1 MTIYIFQLTII
12 MEKVI
17 LTLLFSLIT
26 AFSNAQYS
34 HTEDSLL
41 HLLKTSH
48 VIDSNRVK
56 NLLVFSYLISGAKPD
71 TAMTLAD
78 EAINAATSINWQM
91 GIALAY
97 RQKGYVYYALTD
109 NVNAMDYFLKALK
122 TGEKLNN
129 NLLDASI
136 YNNIANIYADLE
148 NYQVALTYYQK
159 YLSASVSVKSQINE
173 IRALSNIGD
182 IFIELNNFPQ
192 GLSYYN
198 RALTI
203 ANETGNKQI
212 SAVIYNNLAET
223 FLKQKDY
230 PLAYDNYLK
239 SLKLADESIDI
250 GTKVNAL
257 NGLGKIYLSLHQYT
271 KAEAYSKL
279 SLHFAKQINNVSSQA
294 NGFETLYNIYK
305 KKKQFQNA
313 LWAYT
318 NEKTLKDSVV
328 NESKM
333 AEITRL
339 EMQYQFNKKEDS
351 IKIADYRKQALSA
364 DIIKQDK
371 IVKDSILAGSLI
383 VFFSALA
390 VFVFYKRKRDAV
402 EKKHESELRTQAMDT
417 EMKALRAQMNP
428 HFIFNSLNSIKNYI
442 DKNDTAKASIYT
454 SKFAKLMRMILE
466 NSERKEIPIAQDLK
480 ALEIYM
486 QLEALRMHNKFIYEI
501 KVDDAIDQENT
512 LIPPLILQPFVE
524 NSIWHGLSQKESE
537 GKIWI
542 YIKKEGNMINC
553 IVEDNGVGIPED
565 VNDEHSAQAD
575 KKSLGMKITK
585 SRIDVI
591 NRMKKTNATVTL
603 SNLDEGTKIEVRL
616 PEALAF

>member
-1 MTIYIFQLTII
+1 MGKII
-12 MEKVI
+12 
-17 LTLLFSLIT
+17 LALLFNLTT
-26 AFSNAQYS
+26 AFCNAQYS
-34 HTEDSLL
+34 HDADSVF
-41 HLLKTSH
+41 HLLKTNH

-56 NLLVFSYLISGAKPD
+56 NLLVFSYLISDTKPD
-71 TAMTLAD
+71 TAMICAD
-78 EAINAATSINWQM
+78 EAIRLAAQINWQM

-122 TGEKLNN
+122 AGEKLNN
-129 NLLDASI
+129 NFLNASI
-136 YNNIANIYADLE
+136 YNNIANIYADLK
-148 NYQVALTYYQK
+148 NYPVALDYYQK
-159 YLSASVSVKSQINE
+159 YLAASISVKSQVNE
-173 IRALSNIGD
+173 IRALSNIGNVYID
-182 IFIELNNFPQ
+182 LNNFSK
-192 GLSYYN
+192 GLPYYN

-212 SAVIYNNLAET
+212 SAFIYNNLGEA

-230 PLAYDNYLK
+230 SLAKDNYLK
-239 SLKLADESIDI
+239 SLKLADESMNIDA
-250 GTKVNAL
+250 KVNSL
-257 NGLGKIYLSLHQYT
+257 NGLGKIYSSQQQYT

-279 SLHFAKQINNVSSQA
+279 SLHFAKQLNDVSSQA
-294 NGFETLYNIYK
+294 NGYETLYNIYK

-318 NEKTLKDSVV
+318 NEKTLKDSVI
-328 NESKM
+328 NDSKT
-333 AEITRL
+333 AEITGF

-351 IKIADYRKQALSA
+351 IKIADYRKQARSA
-364 DIIKQDK
+364 GIIKQDK
-371 IVKDSILAGSLI
+371 IVKNSIVAGSLI
-383 VFFSALA
+383 VLFSTLA

-402 EKKHESELRTQAMDT
+402 EKKHESELKTQAMDT

-442 DKNDTAKASIYT
+442 DKNDTAKASLYT

-466 NSERKEIPIAQDLK
+466 NSERKEIPIAQDLR
-480 ALEIYM
+480 ALELYM

-524 NSIWHGLSQKESE
+524 NSIWHGISQRECD

-542 YIKKEGNMINC
+542 SIRKEGNMINC
-553 IVEDNGVGIPED
+553 IVEDNGIGIPEQA
-565 VNDEHSAQAD
+565 NDEQNALAD

-591 NRMKKTNATVTL
+591 NRMKKSNATVTC

>member
-1 MTIYIFQLTII
+1 M
-12 MEKVI
+12 
-17 LTLLFSLIT
+17 
-26 AFSNAQYS
+26 
-34 HTEDSLL
+34 
-41 HLLKTSH
+41 
-48 VIDSNRVK
+48 
-56 NLLVFSYLISGAKPD
+56 
-71 TAMTLAD
+71 
-78 EAINAATSINWQM
+78 
-91 GIALAY
+91 
-97 RQKGYVYYALTD
+97 
-109 NVNAMDYFLKALK
+109 
-122 TGEKLNN
+122 
-129 NLLDASI
+129 
-136 YNNIANIYADLE
+136 
-148 NYQVALTYYQK
+148 
-159 YLSASVSVKSQINE
+159 
-173 IRALSNIGD
+173 
-182 IFIELNNFPQ
+182 NNFSK

-239 SLKLADESIDI
+239 SLKLAEESMNI
-250 GTKVNAL
+250 GAKVNAL
-257 NGLGKIYLSLHQYT
+257 NGLGKIYLNLHQYT
-271 KAEAYSKL
+271 KAESYSKL
-279 SLHFAKQINNVSSQA
+279 SLHFAKQLNNLSSQA
-294 NGFETLYNIYK
+294 DGFETLYNIYK
-305 KKKQFQNA
+305 KTKQFKNA

-318 NEKTLKDSVV
+318 NEKTLKDSVI
-328 NESKM
+328 NDNKT

-371 IVKDSILAGSLI
+371 IVKNMILAGSLI
-383 VFFSALA
+383 VLFSAMA

-480 ALEIYM
+480 ALELYM

-524 NSIWHGLSQKESE
+524 NSIWHGISQKECD
-537 GKIWI
+537 GRIWI
-542 YIKKEGNMINC
+542 SIHKEGDMINC
-553 IVEDNGVGIPED
+553 IVEDNGVGIPEPD
-565 VNDEHSAQAD
+565 HSEQSAHAD

-591 NRMKKTNATVTL
+591 NRMKKTNATVTF

>member
-1 MTIYIFQLTII
+1 MGKII
-12 MEKVI
+12 
-17 LTLLFSLIT
+17 LSLLFSLT
-26 AFSNAQYS
+26 TVFCNAQYS
-34 HTEDSLL
+34 READSLL
-41 HLLKTSH
+41 HLLKTNH

-56 NLLVFSYLISGAKPD
+56 DLLVFSFLISDVKPD
-71 TAMTLAD
+71 TAMTFAD

-122 TGEKLNN
+122 AGEKLNN

-136 YNNIANIYADLE
+136 YNNIANIYADLG

-159 YLSASVSVKSQINE
+159 YLSASISVKSQLNE

-182 IFIELNNFPQ
+182 IYIELNNFSK

-239 SLKLADESIDI
+239 SLKLAEESMNI
-250 GTKVNAL
+250 GAKVNAL
-257 NGLGKIYLSLHQYT
+257 NGLGKIYLNLHQYT
-271 KAEAYSKL
+271 KAESYSKL
-279 SLHFAKQINNVSSQA
+279 SLHFAKQLNNLSSQA
-294 NGFETLYNIYK
+294 DGFETLYNIYK
-305 KKKQFQNA
+305 KTKQFKNA

-318 NEKTLKDSVV
+318 NEKTLKDSVI
-328 NESKM
+328 NDNKT

-371 IVKDSILAGSLI
+371 IVKNMILAGSLI
-383 VFFSALA
+383 VLFSAMA

-442 DKNDTAKASIYT
+442 DKNDTAKASLYT
-454 SKFAKLMRMILE
+454 FKFAKLMRMILE

-480 ALEIYM
+480 ALELYM

-524 NSIWHGLSQKESE
+524 NSIWHGISQKECD
-537 GKIWI
+537 GRIWI
-542 YIKKEGNMINC
+542 SIHKEGDMINC
-553 IVEDNGVGIPED
+553 IVEDNGVGIPEPD
-565 VNDEHSAQAD
+565 HSEQSAHAD

-585 SRIDVI
+585 SRIDII
-591 NRMKKTNATVTL
+591 NRMKKTNATVTF
-603 SNLDEGTKIEVRL
+603 SNLEEGTKIEVRL

>member
-1 MTIYIFQLTII
+1 MGKTILA
-12 MEKVI
+12 
-17 LTLLFSLIT
+17 LLFSLTT
-26 AFSNAQYS
+26 AFCNAQYS
-34 HTEDSLL
+34 HKADSLL
-41 HLLKTSH
+41 YLLKTNH

-56 NLLVFSYLISGAKPD
+56 NLLVFSFLISDVKPD
-71 TAMTLAD
+71 TAMTFAD
-78 EAINAATSINWQM
+78 EAINVATSINWQM

-122 TGEKLNN
+122 AGEKLNN
-129 NLLDASI
+129 DLLNASI
-136 YNNIANIYADLE
+136 YNNIANIYADLK
-148 NYQVALTYYQK
+148 NYPVALDYYQK
-159 YLSASVSVKSQINE
+159 YLSASISVKSQVNE
-173 IRALSNIGD
+173 IRALSNIGN
-182 IFIELNNFPQ
+182 IYIELSNFAE

-198 RALTI
+198 RAVII

-212 SAVIYNNLAET
+212 SAAIYNNLGEA

-230 PLAYDNYLK
+230 SLAKDNYLK
-239 SLKLADESIDI
+239 SLKLADESMNIDA
-250 GTKVNAL
+250 KVNSL
-257 NGLGKIYLSLHQYT
+257 NGLGKIYSSQQQYT

-279 SLHFAKQINNVSSQA
+279 SLHFAKQLNDVSSQA
-294 NGFETLYNIYK
+294 NGFEILYNIYK

-318 NEKTLKDSVV
+318 NEKTLEDSVI
-328 NESKM
+328 NDSKT

-339 EMQYQFNKKEDS
+339 EMQYQFNKKADS

-364 DIIKQDK
+364 AIIKQDR
-371 IVKDSILAGSLI
+371 IVKNSIIAGTLI
-383 VFFSALA
+383 VLFSALT

-402 EKKHESELRTQAMDT
+402 EKKHESELKTQAMDT

-442 DKNDTAKASIYT
+442 DKNDTAKASLYT

-480 ALEIYM
+480 ALELYM
-486 QLEALRMHNKFIYEI
+486 QLESLRMHNKFVYEI

-524 NSIWHGLSQKESE
+524 NSIWHGISQRESD
-537 GKIWI
+537 GRIWI
-542 YIKKEGNMINC
+542 SIRKEGNMINC
-553 IVEDNGVGIPED
+553 IVEDNGVGIPEQA
-565 VNDEHSAQAD
+565 HSEQYAHAD

-585 SRIDVI
+585 SRIDAI
-591 NRMKKTNATVTL
+591 NRMKKNNATVTF

>member
-1 MTIYIFQLTII
+1 
-12 MEKVI
+12 MEKIIVV
-17 LTLLFSLIT
+17 LLFSLIT
-26 AFSNAQYS
+26 AFTNGQSS
-34 HTEDSLL
+34 RSEDSLL
-41 HLLKTSH
+41 HLLKTIH

-56 NLLVFSYLISGAKPD
+56 NLIVFSYLISGAKPD
-71 TAMTLAD
+71 TAMIVAD
-78 EAINAATSINWQM
+78 EAIKEATTINWQM

-97 RQKGYVYYALTD
+97 RQKGYVYYTLTD
-109 NVNAMDYFLKALK
+109 NVKAMDYFLKALEA
-122 TGEKLNN
+122 GEKLNN
-129 NLLDASI
+129 TLLDASI

-148 NYQVALTYYQK
+148 NYELALTYYQK
-159 YLSASVSVKSQINE
+159 FLSASINVKSPLNE
-173 IRALSNIGD
+173 LRALSNIGN
-182 IFIELNNFPQ
+182 IYIEMNQLST
-192 GLSYYN
+192 GLSYYT

-203 ANETGNKQI
+203 ANETGNIQI
-212 SAVIYNNLAET
+212 SAIIYNNLAEA

-230 PLAYDNYLK
+230 SLAHNNYLK
-239 SLKLADESIDI
+239 SLKLAEESMNMSA
-250 GTKVNAL
+250 KVNAL
-257 NGLGKIYLSLHQYT
+257 NGLGKIYLHLHQYT
-271 KAEAYSKL
+271 KAELYSKL
-279 SLHFAKQINNVSSQA
+279 SLRFAKQLNNLSSQA
-294 NGFETLYNIYK
+294 DGYETLYNIYRK
-305 KKKQFQNA
+305 TKQFKNA

-318 NEKTLKDSVV
+318 NEKTLRDSVI
-328 NESKM
+328 NDNKT

-351 IKIADYRKQALSA
+351 LKIADYRKQALAA

-371 IVKDSILAGSLI
+371 IVKNMILAGSLI
-383 VFFSALA
+383 VLFSATG
-390 VFVFYKRKRDAV
+390 VFVFYIRKRDAV
-402 EKKHESELRTQAMDT
+402 EKKHESELKTQAMDT

-442 DKNDTAKASIYT
+442 DKNDTAKASLYT
-454 SKFAKLMRMILE
+454 SKFAKLMRTILE

-480 ALEIYM
+480 ALELYM

-524 NSIWHGLSQKESE
+524 NSIWHGISQKECD
-537 GKIWI
+537 GRIWI
-542 YIKKEGNMINC
+542 SIRKEGDMINC
-553 IVEDNGVGIPED
+553 IVEDNGVGIPEPD
-565 VNDEHSAQAD
+565 RSELSAHED

-591 NRMKKTNATVTL
+591 NRMKKTNATVTF

>member
-1 MTIYIFQLTII
+1 MGKII
-12 MEKVI
+12 
-17 LTLLFSLIT
+17 LSLLFSLT
-26 AFSNAQYS
+26 TVFCNAQYS
-34 HTEDSLL
+34 READSLL
-41 HLLKTSH
+41 HLLKTNH

-56 NLLVFSYLISGAKPD
+56 DLLVFSFLISDVKPD
-71 TAMTLAD
+71 TAMTFAD

-122 TGEKLNN
+122 AGEKLNN

-136 YNNIANIYADLE
+136 YNNIANIYADLG

-159 YLSASVSVKSQINE
+159 YLSASISVKSQLNE

-182 IFIELNNFPQ
+182 IYIELNNFSK

-239 SLKLADESIDI
+239 SLKLAEESMNI
-250 GTKVNAL
+250 GAKVNAL
-257 NGLGKIYLSLHQYT
+257 NGLGKIYLNLHQYT
-271 KAEAYSKL
+271 KAESYSKL
-279 SLHFAKQINNVSSQA
+279 SLHFAKQLNNLSSQA
-294 NGFETLYNIYK
+294 DGFETLYNIYK
-305 KKKQFQNA
+305 KTKQFKNA

-318 NEKTLKDSVV
+318 NEKTLKDSII
-328 NESKM
+328 NDSKT

-371 IVKDSILAGSLI
+371 IVKNMILAGSLI
-383 VFFSALA
+383 VLFSAMA

-442 DKNDTAKASIYT
+442 DKNDTAKASLYT

-466 NSERKEIPIAQDLK
+466 NSERRKIPISQDLK
-480 ALEIYM
+480 SMELYM
-486 QLEALRMHNKFIYEI
+486 QL
-501 KVDDAIDQENT
+501 
-512 LIPPLILQPFVE
+512 
-524 NSIWHGLSQKESE
+524 
-537 GKIWI
+537 
-542 YIKKEGNMINC
+542 
-553 IVEDNGVGIPED
+553 
-565 VNDEHSAQAD
+565 
-575 KKSLGMKITK
+575 
-585 SRIDVI
+585 
-591 NRMKKTNATVTL
+591 
-603 SNLDEGTKIEVRL
+603 
-616 PEALAF
+616 

>member
-1 MTIYIFQLTII
+1 
-12 MEKVI
+12 
-17 LTLLFSLIT
+17 
-26 AFSNAQYS
+26 
-34 HTEDSLL
+34 
-41 HLLKTSH
+41 
-48 VIDSNRVK
+48 
-56 NLLVFSYLISGAKPD
+56 
-71 TAMTLAD
+71 
-78 EAINAATSINWQM
+78 M

-97 RQKGYVYYALTD
+97 RQKGYAYYQLTD

-122 TGEKLNN
+122 AGEKLNN
-129 NLLDASI
+129 KLLNASI
-136 YNNIANIYADLE
+136 YNNIANIYADLK
-148 NYQVALTYYQK
+148 NYQVALDYYQK
-159 YLSASVSVKSQINE
+159 YLSASISVKSQVNE
-173 IRALSNIGD
+173 IRALSNIGN
-182 IFIELNNFPQ
+182 IYIELNNFSK

-198 RALTI
+198 WALTI

-239 SLKLADESIDI
+239 SLKLADESMNINA
-250 GTKVNAL
+250 KVNAL

-271 KAEAYSKL
+271 KAEDYSKL
-279 SLHFAKQINNVSSQA
+279 SLHFAKQLNDVSSQA

-305 KKKQFQNA
+305 KKKQFKSA

-318 NEKTLKDSVV
+318 NEKTLKDSVL
-328 NESKM
+328 NNSKT
-333 AEITRL
+333 AGITSL
-339 EMQYQFNKKEDS
+339 EMKYQFNKREDS

-364 DIIKQDK
+364 AIIKEDK
-371 IVKDSILAGSLI
+371 IVKNSILAGSLI
-383 VFFSALA
+383 VLFSALA
-390 VFVFYKRKRDAV
+390 VFVFYKRKRDVV
-402 EKKHESELRTQAMDT
+402 EMKHESELKTQAMDT

-442 DKNDTAKASIYT
+442 DKNDTAKASLYT
-454 SKFAKLMRMILE
+454 SKFARLMRMILE

-480 ALEIYM
+480 ALELYM

-524 NSIWHGLSQKESE
+524 NSIWHGISQRECD
-537 GKIWI
+537 GRIWI
-542 YIKKEGNMINC
+542 SIRKEGNMINC
-553 IVEDNGVGIPED
+553 IVEDNGIGISEQSP
-565 VNDEHSAQAD
+565 DEQNAHAD

-591 NRMKKTNATVTL
+591 NRMKKTNATVTF